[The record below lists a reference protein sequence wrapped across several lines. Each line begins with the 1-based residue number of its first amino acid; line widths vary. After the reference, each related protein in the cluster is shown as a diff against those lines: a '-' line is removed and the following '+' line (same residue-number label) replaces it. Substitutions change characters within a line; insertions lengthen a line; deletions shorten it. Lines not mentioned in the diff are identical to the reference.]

1 MSHRALLFGALAKG
15 ETRILG
21 LLDSADVRSTRKC
34 LEAIGVEIQGDY
46 ADLSVG
52 GLNKEFRKSA
62 ASLDCGNSGTTIRLM
77 MGLLAGC
84 PFRTRLEGD
93 VSLSKRPM
101 ARVAQPLSLM
111 GAEIEMTD
119 GNFPPLSVCG
129 GRLSALDYDLPHAS
143 AQVKSALLIAS
154 LFAQGV
160 TRLGGRIE
168 SRDHTERMFRLFGL
182 KLETTENKIL
192 FECGQELKGTT
203 FRVPG
208 DPSTAS
214 FWVAAAGLVP
224 NSHLVLEGV
233 SLNPTRTGFFEV
245 AKRMGIDIQINLAE
259 DRGEPVGDITLRGGE
274 LKGVNIDENEIP
286 FLIDEIP
293 ILCILAT
300 QARGMTSIRGAR
312 ELRFKESDR
321 IEAVAKNLRSM
332 GVALETFEDGLS
344 IVGPQALVGSTIET
358 YHDHRIAMA
367 FAIAGLIAKGPTK
380 IKDAEVV
387 SVSYPDFFSDLSRL
401 SQS

>member
-1 MSHRALLFGALAKG
+1 MSSHKIHQVVHSCKKLQGRIRVPGDKSMSHRALLFGALAKG

-358 YHDHRIAMA
+358 YHDHRIAMS
-367 FAIAGLIAKGPTK
+367 FAIAGLIA
-380 IKDAEVV
+380 
-387 SVSYPDFFSDLSRL
+387 
-401 SQS
+401 